1 MKYLL
6 TALLITFL
14 GLSSPSVQAQ
24 QLSLQEAKAQ
34 LSDAKEQGLVGEK
47 PDGYLGVVEPTST
60 AEQIVKEIN
69 EARRKEYTRI
79 ANENDIAV
87 ADVEL
92 LAGKRAIELTDPGH
106 YIKVDGQWQ
115 KKPI

>member
-6 TALLITFL
+6 TLLLVTFI
-14 GLSSPSVQAQ
+14 GLSSPLAQAQ
-24 QLSLQEAKAQ
+24 QLDLQQAKAQ
-34 LSDAKEQGLVGEK
+34 LSEAKEQGLVGEK
-47 PDGYLGVVEPTST
+47 ADGYLGVVEST
-60 AEQIVKEIN
+60 DVTEQIVKKIN

-92 LAGKRAIELTDPGH
+92 VAGKRAIELTKSGL
-106 YIKVDGQWQ
+106 YINVDGEWR
-115 KKPI
+115 KKP

>member
-6 TALLITFL
+6 TVLLITFI
-14 GLSSPSVQAQ
+14 GLSSPPAQAQ
-24 QLSLQEAKAQ
+24 QLDLQQAKAQ

-47 PDGYLGVVEPTST
+47 PDGYLGVVEST
-60 AEQIVKEIN
+60 AVAEQIVKKIN

-92 LAGKRAIELTDPGH
+92 VAGKRAIELTKSG
-106 YIKVDGQWQ
+106 YYVQVNGEWQ
-115 KKPI
+115 KKP

>member
-6 TALLITFL
+6 TAILITFV
-14 GLSSPSVQAQ
+14 GLSSPLAQAQ
-24 QLSLQEAKAQ
+24 QIDLQQAKAQ

-47 PDGYLGVVEPTST
+47 PDGYLGVVESTAT
-60 AEQIVKEIN
+60 AEQIVNEIN

-92 LAGKRAIELTDPGH
+92 LAGKRAIERTDSGL
-106 YIKVDGQWQ
+106 YIKIGGEWK
-115 KKPI
+115 KKP

>member
-6 TALLITFL
+6 TALLITFI
-14 GLSSPSVQAQ
+14 GLSSPLAQAQ
-24 QLSLQEAKAQ
+24 QLNLEQAMAQ
-34 LSDAKEQGLVGEK
+34 LSDAKEEGLVGEK
-47 PDGYLGVVEPTST
+47 ADGYLGVVEST
-60 AEQIVKEIN
+60 GTAKQIVEKIN

-92 LAGKRAIELTDPGH
+92 LAGKRAIERTKSGH
-106 YIKVDGQWQ
+106 YVKIDGEWKQ
-115 KKPI
+115 KP